1 MKTINYN
8 TTNQSWHDI
17 ANKDNIW
24 VKWRFETLKNLIKNN
39 KIDLKKENICL
50 DVGCGSNDFALHFEN
65 ISNFSIDQTD
75 VDPKNLKNKKKGKGS
90 LFVYDINNKDIKLKD
105 KYDIIFLLDV
115 LEHID
120 NDKEFLESCY
130 FHLKDGGFLIVN
142 VPSIPE
148 LFSKYDIA
156 VGHRRRYSMKK
167 LKILILESNFKII
180 SMKYWGF
187 FLIPLLFL
195 RKIML
200 NFSKKKDEEI
210 IKKGM
215 DTQPKIVL
223 LIINFLKFLEM
234 NIIKI
239 SILGSS
245 IITIIK
251 K

>member
-1 MKTINYN
+1 
-8 TTNQSWHDI
+8 
-17 ANKDNIW
+17 
-24 VKWRFETLKNLIKNN
+24 
-39 KIDLKKENICL
+39 
-50 DVGCGSNDFALHFEN
+50 
-65 ISNFSIDQTD
+65 
-75 VDPKNLKNKKKGKGS
+75 
-90 LFVYDINNKDIKLKD
+90 
-105 KYDIIFLLDV
+105 
-115 LEHID
+115 
-120 NDKEFLESCY
+120 
-130 FHLKDGGFLIVN
+130 
-142 VPSIPE
+142 
-148 LFSKYDIA
+148 
-156 VGHRRRYSMKK
+156 MKK